1 MRKKAVCR
9 FGVCLLSIYLLFSN
23 SVLSRAGEEGTE
35 VPAAG
40 SGGKQEEISE
50 PAPDSDVP
58 SDEEDNGEDE
68 TPVNKI
74 HQYLSRNGC
83 GVEKFDL

>member
-50 PAPDSDVP
+50 PPPDSDVP
-58 SDEEDNGEDE
+58 SDEEDNGEE
-68 TPVNKI
+68 
-74 HQYLSRNGC
+74 
-83 GVEKFDL
+83 